1 MRIFGPVSGCG
12 KDTEL
17 AARYLLEGKLVA
29 IPTETVYGL
38 AALATNAE
46 AVLSV
51 FEAKQRP
58 RFDPL
63 ILHVHSLEASRPYA
77 DWESPLLLELAN
89 RFWPGPLSILLPKT
103 DKVPDLV
110 TSGLDR
116 VAIRV
121 PNQPLSLQLLQ
132 RLKAPLAAP
141 SANPFGYISP
151 TTAAHVQK
159 QLGDKVAYILDG
171 GACSVGLESTIVGME
186 EGQLCVYRLGGLP
199 LEELQRFDKYL
210 QLRLNASSN
219 PRAPGQLN
227 SHYAPKKPLY
237 RGDVKILLERYKD
250 RNISLIC
257 FGKVEWEHGPQCS
270 VLNLSPD
277 ANLHEAAMNLFSM
290 LRQADENQS
299 ELIIAQKLPEEGL
312 GRAINDRLQR
322 AAA

>member
-1 MRIFGPVSGCG
+1 MCIFGPVSGCG

-38 AALATNAE
+38 AALATNPKAI
-46 AVLSV
+46 LSV
-51 FEAKQRP
+51 FEAKKRP
-58 RFDPL
+58 SFDPL
-63 ILHVHSLEASRPYA
+63 ILHVHSLEASLPYA
-77 DWESPLLLELAN
+77 NWDSPLLLELAK

-110 TSGLDR
+110 TSGLER

-121 PNQPLSLQLLQ
+121 PDQALSLQLLQ
-132 RLKAPLAAP
+132 TLNAPLAAP

-171 GACSVGLESTIVGME
+171 GACTVGLESTIVGME
-186 EGQLCVYRLGGLP
+186 EGKLCVYRLGGLP
-199 LEELQRFDKYL
+199 LEELQRFDKNL
-210 QLRLNASSN
+210 QLRINASSN
-219 PRAPGQLN
+219 PRAPGQLK
-227 SHYAPKKPLY
+227 SHYAPKKPLF
-237 RGDVKILLERYKD
+237 RGDAKTLLERYKD
-250 RNISLIC
+250 RSISLIC
-257 FGKVEWEHGPQCS
+257 FGKVEWKNTPQRI
-270 VLNLSPD
+270 VLNLSPEG
-277 ANLHEAAMNLFSM
+277 NLHEAAMNLFSM
-290 LRQADENQS
+290 LRLADENKT
-299 ELIIAQKLPEEGL
+299 EVIIAQKLPDEGL